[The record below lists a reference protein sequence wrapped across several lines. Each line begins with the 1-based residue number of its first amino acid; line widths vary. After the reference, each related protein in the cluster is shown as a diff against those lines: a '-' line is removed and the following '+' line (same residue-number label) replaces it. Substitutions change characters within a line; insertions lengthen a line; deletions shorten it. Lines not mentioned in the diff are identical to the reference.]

1 LCKRDN
7 AKQILFAGGFD
18 VSFVRF
24 CHMGVI
30 WFLLCLFVN
39 CDFQF
44 TGNIGFLDQTDPRT
58 VYYYKW
64 PLQNARECLTKLCY
78 CVS

>member
-1 LCKRDN
+1 
-7 AKQILFAGGFD
+7 
-18 VSFVRF
+18 
-24 CHMGVI
+24 MGVI

-64 PLQNARECLTKLCY
+64 PLQNSRECLTKLCY